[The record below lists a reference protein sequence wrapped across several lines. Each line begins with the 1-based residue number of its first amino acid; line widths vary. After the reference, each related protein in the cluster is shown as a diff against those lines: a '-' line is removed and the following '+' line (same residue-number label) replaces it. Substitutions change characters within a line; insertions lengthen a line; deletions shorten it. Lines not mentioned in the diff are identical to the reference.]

1 MDRLCRVAMLAT
13 LALVVAACSGA
24 GYGGA
29 GGGAVSSPAPTVAP
43 AASVAPATSVA
54 PAASVAAGS
63 SAGGGSS
70 GGGKYPEEGGTSSP
84 AGGGSTGPGSVQLT
98 GFKFEP
104 AAITVTAGSSLTFTN
119 DDSIGHTVVIG
130 ENGTPAA
137 GQTPQP
143 VDPGTTVSMAFGTAG
158 TIKLTCTIHPAMSM
172 TVTVTP

>member
-1 MDRLCRVAMLAT
+1 MDRLCRVSMLAA

-24 GYGGA
+24 GYGVA
-29 GGGAVSSPAPTVAP
+29 GGGAVSSPAPTGAP
-43 AASVAPATSVA
+43 AASVT

-70 GGGKYPEEGGTSSP
+70 GGGKYPEEGGASSP
-84 AGGGSTGPGSVQLT
+84 AAGGSTGPGSVQLT

-104 AAITVTAGSSLTFTN
+104 ATMTVTAGSSLTFTN
-119 DDSIGHTVVIG
+119 DDTIGHTVVIG

-143 VDPGTTVSMAFGTAG
+143 VDPGKTVSMAFGTAG

-172 TVTVTP
+172 TVIVTP